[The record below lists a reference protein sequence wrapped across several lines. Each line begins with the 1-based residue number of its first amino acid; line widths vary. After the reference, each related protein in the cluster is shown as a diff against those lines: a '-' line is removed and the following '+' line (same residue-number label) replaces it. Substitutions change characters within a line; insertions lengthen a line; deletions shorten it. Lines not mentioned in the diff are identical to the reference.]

1 MEGDFFSS
9 GGTRMSPKLQ
19 MVDVSEKPVTSR
31 TATAS
36 VIIRMRPETAS
47 AIAEGKVPKGDVL
60 AAAQVAAYL
69 ALKRTPDLLPLCH
82 PIPISGAEVH
92 FDLRPKEGCLRIDVT
107 VRCTAQTG
115 AEMEAL
121 TGAAIAALTVYDMCK
136 GIEPGITI
144 ECLRLEHKRGGKSG
158 EWRAGAKRSRV

>member
-1 MEGDFFSS
+1 MADEI
-9 GGTRMSPKLQ
+9 R
-19 MVDVSEKPVTSR
+19 MVDISEKPMTVR

-36 VIIRMRPETAS
+36 AVVKMSPQTAKMV
-47 AIAEGKVPKGDVL
+47 AEGKVPKGDVL

-69 ALKRTPDLLPLCH
+69 AIKRTPDLLPLCH
-82 PIPISGAEVH
+82 PIPISGADVK
-92 FDLRPKEGCLRIDVT
+92 FDLRPEEGLLRIEVT

-136 GIEPGITI
+136 GIEPGIVI
-144 ECLRLEHKRGGKSG
+144 ERIQLEHKSGGKSG
-158 EWRAGAKRSRV
+158 EWKRS

>member
-1 MEGDFFSS
+1 MS
-9 GGTRMSPKLQ
+9 GEVK
-19 MVDVSEKPVTSR
+19 MVDISEKPVTVR

-36 VIIRMRPETAS
+36 VKVRMSPQTAK

-60 AAAQVAAYL
+60 SCAQVAAYL
-69 ALKRTPDLLPLCH
+69 AIKKTPELIPLCH
-82 PIPISGAEVH
+82 SIPISGAEVN
-92 FDLRPKEGCLRIDVT
+92 FDLSPDEGLLSIEVT

-136 GIEPGITI
+136 GIEPGIVI
-144 ECLRLEHKRGGKSG
+144 EQLQLERKSGGKSG
-158 EWRAGAKRSRV
+158 EWSRA